1 MRAGRVVA
9 IRHGQLE
16 ENAVAEE
23 PHHHHPSSNVAL
35 ARVPKADSNWTL
47 IPASARPHPNCSLA

>member
-9 IRHGQLE
+9 IRRGQLE

-23 PHHHHPSSNVAL
+23 PHHPSSNVAPR
-35 ARVPKADSNWTL
+35 RVPKPIRIAGL
-47 IPASARPHPNCSLA
+47 